1 MATRAPKPK
10 ILFVKRAD
18 KFVIITHES
27 KRASEQVVD
36 VEKSKASKAEDKP
49 ATGLRESHEHID
61 LKAFEAPLPAFDE
74 SLRALGPVVA
84 KAMGCDP
91 AWGQEGIE
99 IVGFSLSYTES
110 GIRTVEINFAKSL
123 LGGSKLHPLKTP
135 AFQIDDGKTTED
147 GKRQCTPKHAELVVD
162 AIKEA
167 QRYVLGERSQE
178 LLNFKE
184 TAEEGNDDKIE
195 QLPGMGKPNA
205 SEAGD

>member
-1 MATRAPKPK
+1 M
-10 ILFVKRAD
+10 FVKRAD

-36 VEKSKASKAEDKP
+36 VEKSKNAKSGDKP

-61 LKAFEAPLPAFDE
+61 LKAFEAPLPSFDAA
-74 SLRALGPVVA
+74 LTALGPVVA

-99 IVGFSLSYTES
+99 IVGLALSYTEN
-110 GIRTVEINFAKSL
+110 GIRTVEINFAKML
-123 LGGSKLHPLKTP
+123 LGGTKLHPLKTP
-135 AFQIDDGKTTED
+135 AFQIDDGKTAED
-147 GKRQCTPKHAELVVD
+147 GKRQCTPKHADLVID

-178 LLNFKE
+178 LLNFQE
-184 TAEEGNDDKIE
+184 PQPESNVE
-195 QLPGMGKPNA
+195 QLPGMKQDDPANDGT
-205 SEAGD
+205 